1 MRLYRLNLVKSPVRV
16 ETAEASSILARV
28 ILKCTESDNKSG
40 QFRGWAIVRPCHK
53 TRQNRFCAVWPHFT
67 EQTDA
72 PKTRQSP
79 IIKSALF

>member
-40 QFRGWAIVRPCHK
+40 QF
-53 TRQNRFCAVWPHFT
+53 
-67 EQTDA
+67 
-72 PKTRQSP
+72 
-79 IIKSALF
+79 

>member
-40 QFRGWAIVRPCHK
+40 QFWGGQSCVPATKPARTDSVRSGGTLQSKPMH
-53 TRQNRFCAVWPHFT
+53 
-67 EQTDA
+67 
-72 PKTRQSP
+72 PKLGKVR
-79 IIKSALF
+79 